1 MPTQS
6 IYFKFRRPFDF
17 LPYPFE
23 IGNFLGRDKLL
34 EDNFFLLKLYD
45 INEQDFANYY
55 EFHLTY
61 FLENHPNEQEG
72 FFDHILDIIKVR
84 IDYFKKLK
92 PFTRTYARN
101 MANVRNLEAFVAFM
115 KTVDRWHKLE
125 TIESVIAEKGREIDR
140 LNARVAALEAELK
153 EARIYDT
160 AEKVNITKGGIAA
173 FMDLMKQIQNLPFE
187 ANARLVNAQT
197 QAPYY
202 KMIAKYFKHG
212 DKEISID
219 TARNYFPATK
229 GDKPAKFIEIA
240 EKDKRYKIVPYDKGQ
255 A

>member
-1 MPTQS
+1 MSIQS
-6 IYFKFRRPFDF
+6 IYFKFRRPFD
-17 LPYPFE
+17 LSPHQFE

-45 INEQDFANYY
+45 VKEQDFTGYY
-55 EFHLTY
+55 EFHLNY
-61 FLENHPNEQEG
+61 FLENHPDEQEG

-125 TIESVIAEKGREIDR
+125 TIESVIAEKDREIDR
-140 LNARVAALEAELK
+140 LNARLAGLEAEIK

-173 FMDLMKQIQNLPFE
+173 FMDLMKQIQNLTFE
-187 ANARLVNAQT
+187 ANSKLVNAQT

-212 DKEISID
+212 DKDISID

-240 EKDKRYKIVPYDKGQ
+240 EKDKRYKIVPQDKAQ